1 MLAAVNQ
8 DGRDESWPRWI
19 KQLFQSLSGDPSQFT
34 PEERHLSQLSHVAA
48 SLSILI
54 LWWAFFH
61 LVLGMSMARFQEWQT
76 CENNLSPANATQIS
90 LSQQQDQ
97 INGMIDAL
105 GTTATP
111 SQKMRIRQQTAEI
124 IRILDSACQRR
135 LYFASHRVA
144 IGTIGTAAATIMTLT
159 LGLSAYKG
167 IQQTNRL
174 TLNLAGTALIA
185 LTTAVSVSALFSDS
199 SNLLKTVN
207 LYFSSRYLLNTIA
220 TDLVN
225 PKSLL
230 ATPVELE
237 AWMKAKDQ
245 AIHTLLM
252 FHLNVNET
260 LMDQT
265 LTKYLPNTSSAP
277 LPAAPA
283 PQPAAAAQP

>member
-1 MLAAVNQ
+1 MHQ
-8 DGRDESWPRWI
+8 DGSNETWPRWI
-19 KQLFQSLSGDPSQFT
+19 KQLFRSLSVDSSQFT
-34 PEERHLSQLSHVAA
+34 PEERHLSQLAHVAA
-48 SLSILI
+48 NLSILI

-61 LVLGMSMARFQEWQT
+61 LVHGTAMTHFQQWQV

-144 IGTIGTAAATIMTLT
+144 IGTIGTAAAIIMTLT

-185 LTTAVSVSALFSDS
+185 LTTAVSVSSLFSDS

-207 LYFSSRYLLNTIA
+207 LYFNARYLLNTIA

-260 LMDQT
+260 MMDQT
-265 LTKYLPNTSSAP
+265 LTKYLPNTSTAP

>member
-1 MLAAVNQ
+1 MNQ
-8 DGRDESWPRWI
+8 DGCDENWPRWI
-19 KQLFQSLSGDPSQFT
+19 KQLLRLLSGDHSQFT
-34 PEERHLSQLSHVAA
+34 LEERNLSQLAHGAA

-54 LWWAFFH
+54 VWWALFH
-61 LVLGMSMARFQEWQT
+61 LVHGMAMGRLQEWQI

-124 IRILDSACQRR
+124 IRILDSACQRQ

-144 IGTIGTAAATIMTLT
+144 LGTIGTGAVIILTLT
-159 LGLSAYKG
+159 FGLSASKG

-185 LTTAVSVSALFSDS
+185 LTTAVSGSTLFSDS
-199 SNLLKTVN
+199 SNLPKTLN
-207 LYFSSRYLLNTIA
+207 LYLNARTLLNSFA
-220 TDLVN
+220 TDLAN
-225 PKSLL
+225 PKFFL

-245 AIHTLLM
+245 AIQPLLVI
-252 FHLNVNET
+252 HLNVNET

-265 LTKYLPNTSSAP
+265 LTKYLPNTPKAP

>member
-1 MLAAVNQ
+1 MNQ
-8 DGRDESWPRWI
+8 NGRHASWPRWI
-19 KQLFQSLSGDPSQFT
+19 KQLLRLLSGDHSQFT
-34 PEERHLSQLSHVAA
+34 LEERNLSQLAHGAA

-54 LWWAFFH
+54 VWWALFH
-61 LVLGMSMARFQEWQT
+61 LVHGIAMGRLQEWQI

-111 SQKMRIRQQTAEI
+111 SQKMRIRQQSAEI

-144 IGTIGTAAATIMTLT
+144 IGTIGTAAVIIITLAF
-159 LGLSAYKG
+159 GLSASKG

-185 LTTAVSVSALFSDS
+185 LTTAVSVSTLFSDS
-199 SNLLKTVN
+199 SNLSKTVN
-207 LYFSSRYLLNTIA
+207 VYLNSRYLLNTIA

-225 PKSLL
+225 PKSFL

-237 AWMKAKDQ
+237 AWMKAKDK
-245 AIHTLLM
+245 AIHPLLV
-252 FHLNVNET
+252 FHLSVNET

-265 LTKYLPNTSSAP
+265 LTKYLPNTPIAP

>member
-1 MLAAVNQ
+1 MNQ
-8 DGRDESWPRWI
+8 DGSNESLPRWF
-19 KQLFQSLSGDPSQFT
+19 KQLFRSLNVDPSQFT
-34 PEERHLSQLSHVAA
+34 PEESHLSQLAHVAA
-48 SLSILI
+48 NLSFLI

-61 LVLGMSMARFQEWQT
+61 LVHGTAMAHFQQWQI

-111 SQKMRIRQQTAEI
+111 SQKMRIRQKIAEI
-124 IRILDSACQRR
+124 IRILDSACQSR
-135 LYFASHRVA
+135 LFASNRVA
-144 IGTIGTAAATIMTLT
+144 IGTIGTAAVFIITLT
-159 LGLSAYKG
+159 FGLSASKG

-174 TLNLAGTALIA
+174 TLNLAGTALIV
-185 LTTAVSVSALFSDS
+185 LTIAVSVSTLFSDS
-199 SNLLKTVN
+199 SNLPKTVN
-207 LYFSSRYLLNTIA
+207 VYLNARYLLNTIA

-225 PKSLL
+225 PKSFL
-230 ATPVELE
+230 ATPVKLE

-245 AIHTLLM
+245 AIHPLLV
-252 FHLNVNET
+252 FHLSVNET

-265 LTKYLPNTSSAP
+265 LTKYLPNTPIAP